1 MQVLR
6 EVLERIRI
14 SNPSKRFN
22 YDISQ
27 EFINAISKSNLE
39 DSSILRDVTSLRS
52 FLVSNNVPE
61 IDIGRFSLI
70 VSVPGFNKM
79 LDDASSGN
87 IDRVVLDAFVVN
99 AYEQTGLLKFLILE
113 YLSVV
118 FESRG
123 ILYPLSFT
131 DKDSDLARID
141 HGNKAFYYP
150 YSSYKSILDTD
161 GTNSASF
168 EGLISMGIPM
178 AYYLKGKNQLE
189 TLKED
194 ADADDTNENALEDIR
209 TASLL
214 GCGEASLYLGRY
226 YFDLGPGHW
235 EKAYDYYSSCGIDA
249 LSEKDRENIIS
260 LMNFRQYNKTM
271 LIFGSIMWIL
281 TFLLVCIIPSFSY
294 YSGQIVYGIV
304 TLVLQ
309 GIILGGGF
317 FFHKKMPHTS
327 KALILFLIFVL
338 LMCFVIVRLLF

>member
-39 DSSILRDVTSLRS
+39 DSSILRDVTLLRS

-131 DKDSDLARID
+131 DKDSDLARI
-141 HGNKAFYYP
+141 
-150 YSSYKSILDTD
+150 L
-161 GTNSASF
+161 
-168 EGLISMGIPM
+168 MG
-178 AYYLKGKNQLE
+178 AG
-189 TLKED
+189 
-194 ADADDTNENALEDIR
+194 
-209 TASLL
+209 
-214 GCGEASLYLGRY
+214 
-226 YFDLGPGHW
+226 
-235 EKAYDYYSSCGIDA
+235 
-249 LSEKDRENIIS
+249 
-260 LMNFRQYNKTM
+260 
-271 LIFGSIMWIL
+271 
-281 TFLLVCIIPSFSY
+281 
-294 YSGQIVYGIV
+294 
-304 TLVLQ
+304 
-309 GIILGGGF
+309 
-317 FFHKKMPHTS
+317 
-327 KALILFLIFVL
+327 
-338 LMCFVIVRLLF
+338 